1 MTIQRMGNVG
11 IVVDD
16 LEAARSSWNSAWS
29 WRVRRWSKDVGRPA
43 PSDST
48 ASAARSPEGIMVALA
63 EQLS

>member
-29 WRVRRWSKDVGRPA
+29 WRLRRWSKDVG
-43 PSDST
+43 PSDSM
-48 ASAARSPEGIMVALA
+48 AAAARSPEGIMVALA